1 MNDTKESVTDAL
13 PEPDLLFFDD
23 RLQSPMHGYT
33 PTAVMQ
39 IIDTLRAQLA
49 ESQRDSERLD
59 WIDQQTYAG
68 AGPRGNVWMV
78 GWKGH
83 AMHGL
88 DFRSAIDIARE
99 SK

>member
-13 PEPDLLFFDD
+13 RRAFDILHAMLD
-23 RLQSPMHGYT
+23 E
-33 PTAVMQ
+33 
-39 IIDTLRAQLA
+39 AQ
-49 ESQRDSERLD
+49 RNSERLD

-83 AMHGL
+83 TMHGL
-88 DFRSAIDIARE
+88 DFRSAIDTA
-99 SK
+99 KGKQHDNFCT